1 MTRLQNVLARLERM
15 SDSLS
20 PIVVKEVRQLTRGR
34 EFHVSFGISLL
45 IGLAVASLGAASALD
60 GYGTSGGWTFSALMV
75 CLGILGLG
83 VAPLGAFNAL
93 RNERMEQTLE
103 LITLTSLSPRRVVIG
118 KLLAQGIR
126 LTTFFAGLAPFV
138 ATSFLL
144 GGIDFT
150 TIIVSMAILF
160 MWSLWACAGCLFLS
174 SLFKTRAMSGLL
186 FGVVGVVLLL
196 LLAVF
201 GGSRIVYY
209 VFYSAGMA
217 PGPGGGGGG
226 TESWW
231 TLAIMT
237 TFWLA
242 SLVNL
247 VLLAE
252 NRLSLPSENRITPL
266 RVGLFAQFLLTVIWS
281 LTAIGGTIPAKW
293 AAAAAIGILCGI
305 HLAFVAMFAVTED
318 LVLPRRVVLWMRRRP
333 AWLRPFAM
341 FLPGGGRGAVYVLAQ
356 MALLAIAAWL
366 LDAREASVPYV
377 LVMCGYICFY
387 TGVPAAALR
396 LWRPF
401 APASFLLRIAVVVL
415 LALALL
421 LPDIVVYMWAPS
433 AFDGDF
439 HTRHLINPIRTLG
452 YWSHVNDLYGLAIPA
467 SMGLLGLF
475 AYVAL
480 FFTGMRMTVPP
491 VPIDPARTETPAGAS
506 RGADIVY

>member
-1 MTRLQNVLARLERM
+1 
-15 SDSLS
+15 
-20 PIVVKEVRQLTRGR
+20 
-34 EFHVSFGISLL
+34 
-45 IGLAVASLGAASALD
+45 
-60 GYGTSGGWTFSALMV
+60 
-75 CLGILGLG
+75 
-83 VAPLGAFNAL
+83 
-93 RNERMEQTLE
+93 
-103 LITLTSLSPRRVVIG
+103 
-118 KLLAQGIR
+118 
-126 LTTFFAGLAPFV
+126 
-138 ATSFLL
+138 
-144 GGIDFT
+144 
-150 TIIVSMAILF
+150 
-160 MWSLWACAGCLFLS
+160 
-174 SLFKTRAMSGLL
+174 
-186 FGVVGVVLLL
+186 
-196 LLAVF
+196 
-201 GGSRIVYY
+201 
-209 VFYSAGMA
+209 
-217 PGPGGGGGG
+217 
-226 TESWW
+226 
-231 TLAIMT
+231 
-237 TFWLA
+237 
-242 SLVNL
+242 
-247 VLLAE
+247 
-252 NRLSLPSENRITPL
+252 
-266 RVGLFAQFLLTVIWS
+266 
-281 LTAIGGTIPAKW
+281 
-293 AAAAAIGILCGI
+293 
-305 HLAFVAMFAVTED
+305 
-318 LVLPRRVVLWMRRRP
+318 
-333 AWLRPFAM
+333 M

>member
-1 MTRLQNVLARLERM
+1 MA
-15 SDSLS
+15 
-20 PIVVKEVRQLTRGR
+20 
-34 EFHVSFGISLL
+34 
-45 IGLAVASLGAASALD
+45 
-60 GYGTSGGWTFSALMV
+60 

-118 KLLAQGIR
+118 KLLAQGVK

-138 ATSFLL
+138 AMSFLL

-150 TIIVSMAILF
+150 TILVSMAVLF

-174 SLFKTRAMSGLL
+174 ALFKTRAMSGLL

-201 GGSRIVYY
+201 GGSRIIFY
-209 VFYSAGMA
+209 VFYSGGMA
-217 PGPGGGGGG
+217 PGGASGP
-226 TESWW
+226 ESWW
-231 TLAIMT
+231 LLAIMT
-237 TFWLA
+237 TFWLS

-266 RVGLFAQFLLTVIWS
+266 RLGLLAQFLLMIAWS
-281 LTAIGGTIPAKW
+281 LMAIGGTQPAKW
-293 AAAAAIGILCGI
+293 AAGAAVGILCGI

-318 LVLPRRVVLWMRRRP
+318 LVLPRRVRLWMRRRP

-366 LDAREASVPYV
+366 VDARDASVPYV

-387 TGVPAAALR
+387 TGVPAAAVR
-396 LWRPF
+396 LWRPY
-401 APASFLLRIAVVVL
+401 APASFLLRFGVVVL
-415 LALALL
+415 FALALL
-421 LPDIVVYMWAPS
+421 LPDIVAYMWAPS
-433 AFDGDF
+433 AFDGGYAA
-439 HTRHLINPIRTLG
+439 RHLINPIRTLS
-452 YWSHVNDLYGLAIPA
+452 YWSHVNDNFGLAVPA
-467 SMGLLGLF
+467 SMGVVGLL
-475 AYVAL
+475 AYVLL

-491 VPIDPARTETPAGAS
+491 VSPVSPVAIDSKRAEARGGAS
-506 RGADIVY
+506 DGADIVY